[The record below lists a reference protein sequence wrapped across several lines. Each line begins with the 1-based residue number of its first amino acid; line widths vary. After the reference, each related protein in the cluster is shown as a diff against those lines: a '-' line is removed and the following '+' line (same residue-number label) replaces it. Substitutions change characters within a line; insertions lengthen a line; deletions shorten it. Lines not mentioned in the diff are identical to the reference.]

1 MNRTTRGIATV
12 MGAYAGL
19 LGAVHGI
26 FEALQGSIAPSGIGI
41 SAIGAPCQREVVWH
55 ACLPAMTIVPSFLW
69 AGVLTIVF
77 ATAIVVWA
85 AAFVSGKRGG
95 VILILLSI
103 LMLLVGGGIIPPLLG
118 IIGGI
123 AGTRITAPL
132 TFVRTHFSD
141 RTSRVL
147 ARLWPWDLIVFLVW
161 SLGGWVLGY
170 VSNQIMMKLGL
181 ISLFVFDLGLPV
193 LIVFSG
199 LARDTS
205 IVKRQV
211 PIPRRG

>member
-41 SAIGAPCQREVVWH
+41 SAIGAPCQREAVWH
-55 ACLPAMTIVPSFLW
+55 ACLPAMTIAV
-69 AGVLTIVF
+69 

-85 AAFVSGKRGG
+85 AVFVSRKRGG
-95 VILILLSI
+95 AILILLSI

-147 ARLWPWDLIVFLVW
+147 ARLWPWNLIVFLVW

-170 VSNQIMMKLGL
+170 VSNELMMRLSVV
-181 ISLFVFDLGLPV
+181 SLLVFDLGLPV
-193 LIVFSG
+193 LIIFSG
-199 LARDTS
+199 LARDIEPAGPPAPDRTS
-205 IVKRQV
+205 AAVQK
-211 PIPRRG
+211 G